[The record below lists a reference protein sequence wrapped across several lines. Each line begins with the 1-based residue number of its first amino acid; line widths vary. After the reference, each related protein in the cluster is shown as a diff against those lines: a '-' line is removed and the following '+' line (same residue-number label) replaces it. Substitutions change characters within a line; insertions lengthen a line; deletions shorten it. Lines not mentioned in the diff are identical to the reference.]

1 MKKQPRGI
9 RNNNPGNINKG
20 IGFQGEVAGNDSRFA
35 TFASPE
41 LGIRALTKNLM
52 TYDKKYGLNTVQGI
66 INRWAPPNENN
77 TGAYVN
83 VVAKALGV
91 NPTDKLNM
99 RDPAVMA
106 KLASSIIQHEN
117 GQNPYTVEQINA
129 GVNMAL
135 GNVATPSVEQ
145 RKPGIVE
152 RVVNAMVPAAHAATP
167 PMQQPTKMSM
177 ADRIAAAREAGYSDE
192 EIIQHLNSSK
202 SFTERLA
209 KAREAGYS
217 DDEVYKHFG
226 LNYQT
231 KQGVPNQT
239 ESQQQTQDNVEKL
252 QSTDSAT
259 KGKAEDGGFWDGVW
273 MGIRDPL
280 DAGAQMLSRSLDD
293 TMVGRG
299 INSLGNK
306 LAEFGLV
313 APTNSSKDVDKLVN
327 EANER
332 YEAGRKAA
340 GREGFDWARLGG
352 NIAGTIPLMASGAG
366 AATSQ
371 MSLGARVGIGAAQ
384 GASFGSLQP
393 VIGADK
399 QANFYQE
406 KGKQAAL
413 GGLLGG
419 ATPVVLGGVGR
430 VLSPKASRV
439 GSTARSLLDEGVE
452 LTPGQALGGSALW
465 VEDKLMSVPIMGDAI
480 RAARIRGNESLNR
493 AVYNRVLEPIGQT
506 TNKIGREAVDDVA
519 VKISNAYDDVLNKI
533 QFEPDQVFSRGI
545 DKLKD
550 MAQELPKKD
559 SKALLKILEKEVE
572 TPLSKGVSVDGRV
585 FKRIESQLG
594 KKATQFLKSTDAY
607 QNDVGHALTEAQ
619 KMLRNS
625 LMRGNPEQAKL
636 LKGVN
641 HAYAAQTRLQQAA
654 NRVGAENGVFLPEHL
669 LSAVRGADNSVRKNA
684 FARGNAMF
692 QDLADAAKTH
702 MSSKIPNSGTF
713 DRVATIG
720 AAGATAYNPL
730 IPVGLGLGAV
740 PYLPGVSKVSTG
752 LLTSRPEIAHQA
764 AQQLN
769 RLPNGLFGLLGDY
782 RN

>member
-77 TGAYVN
+77 TSSYVN

-117 GQNPYTVEQINA
+117 GQNPYTAEQINA

-135 GNVATPSVEQ
+135 GNTATPSVAPSRQ
-145 RKPGIVE
+145 PGLIE
-152 RVVNAMVPAAHAATP
+152 RVANALIPAAQAVEPQTTP
-167 PMQQPTKMSM
+167 QPQKRSM
-177 ADRIAAAREAGYSDE
+177 ADRIAAARNAGYSDD
-192 EIIQHLNSSK
+192 EIIQHLSNSK
-202 SFTERLA
+202 SFVDRLA

-217 DDEVYKHFG
+217 DEEVYKHFG
-226 LNYQT
+226 LAYQP
-231 KQGVPNQT
+231 KQAEPTQSQSPQLTSQVPET
-239 ESQQQTQDNVEKL
+239 E
-252 QSTDSAT
+252 
-259 KGKAEDGGFWDGVW
+259 GKAEDGGFWDGVW

-280 DAGAQMLSRSLDD
+280 DAGAQMLSRALDD

-340 GREGFDWARLGG
+340 GRDGFDWARLGG
-352 NIAGTIPLMASGAG
+352 NVAGTLPLMATGVGAAGSGAG
-366 AATSQ
+366 
-371 MSLGARVGIGAAQ
+371 LGARIGIGAAQ

-519 VKISNAYDDVLNKI
+519 VKISNAYDDVLNQI
-533 QFEPDQVFSRGI
+533 QFEPDKVFSRGI
-545 DKLKD
+545 DKLKV
-550 MAQELPKKD
+550 MAKELPEKD
-559 SKALLKILEKEVE
+559 SKALLNILEKEVE

-594 KKATQFLKSTDAY
+594 KKAIQFLNSTDAY
-607 QNDVGHALTEAQ
+607 QKDVGHALAEAQ

-625 LMRGNPEQAKL
+625 LMRGNSEQSKL

-641 HAYAAQTRLQQAA
+641 YAYAAQTRLQQAA
-654 NRVGAENGVFLPEHL
+654 NRVGAENGVFTPEHL
-669 LSAVRGADNSVRKNA
+669 LSAIRSADNSVRKNA

-713 DRVATIG
+713 DRMATIG
-720 AAGATAYNPL
+720 TAGATAYNPL
-730 IPVGLGLGAV
+730 VPVGLGLGAV

>member
-1 MKKQPRGI
+1 MSKQPRGI

-20 IGFQGEVAGNDSRFA
+20 IGFQGEIAGDDSRFA
-35 TFASPE
+35 TFKSPE
-41 LGIRALTKNLM
+41 LGIRALAKNLM
-52 TYDKKYGLNTVQGI
+52 TYDRKYGLNTPAGI
-66 INRWAPPNENN
+66 IGRWAPPNENN
-77 TGAYVN
+77 TNAYVN
-83 VVAKALGV
+83 RVASALGV
-91 NPTDKLNM
+91 SPTTKLNM
-99 RDPAVMA
+99 RDPVVMS
-106 KLASSIIQHEN
+106 KLASAIIHHEN
-117 GQNPYTVEQINA
+117 GQNPYSQEQINN

-135 GNVATPSVEQ
+135 GNLATPSVEQ
-145 RKPGIVE
+145 RQPGLVE
-152 RVVNAMVPAAHAATP
+152 RAFNTLIPAAQAAEVIDAS
-167 PMQQPTKMSM
+167 KV
-177 ADRIAAAREAGYSDE
+177 IWDE
-192 EIIQHLNSSK
+192 EPIDVNKVVWDEEPPKQL
-202 SFTERLA
+202 EQA
-209 KAREAGYS
+209 K
-217 DDEVYKHFG
+217 
-226 LNYQT
+226 
-231 KQGVPNQT
+231 P
-239 ESQQQTQDNVEKL
+239 
-252 QSTDSAT
+252 
-259 KGKAEDGGFWDGVW
+259 KGNAEDGGFWDGVW
-273 MGIRDPL
+273 MGIRDPI
-280 DAGAQMLSRSLDD
+280 DAGAQMLSRAMDD

-299 INSLGNK
+299 IYSLGNF
-306 LAEFGLV
+306 LAEYGLV
-313 APTNSSKDVDKLVN
+313 APASSSKDVDKLVN
-327 EANER
+327 EVNER

-340 GREGFDWARLGG
+340 GRDGFDFARLGG
-352 NIAGTIPLMASGAG
+352 NIAGTLPLMATGAG

-371 MSLGARVGIGAAQ
+371 MSLGARMGIGAAQ
-384 GASFGSLQP
+384 GAAFGTFQP
-393 VIGADK
+393 VIGEDK

-419 ATPVVLGGVGR
+419 TTPVVLGGVGR
-430 VLSPKASRV
+430 VISPKASRA

-480 RAARIRGNESLNR
+480 RSARIRGNESLNK
-493 AVYNRVLEPIGQT
+493 AVYNRVLAPIGQKT
-506 TNKIGREAVDDVA
+506 DKIGREAVDDVA
-519 VKISNAYDDVLNKI
+519 NKISGAYDDVLGQIK
-533 QFEPDQVFSRGI
+533 FEPDNVFKRGI

-559 SKALLKILEKEVE
+559 SKALLNILEKEVE

-625 LMRGNPEQAKL
+625 LMRGNPEQAEI

-654 NRVGAENGVFLPEHL
+654 NRVRAENGVFLPEHL

-702 MSSKIPNSGTF
+702 MSSQIPNSGTF
-713 DRVATIG
+713 DRMATIG

-752 LLTSRPEIAHQA
+752 LLTSRPAIAHQA

-769 RLPNGLFGLLGDY
+769 RLPKGLFGLLGDY